1 MFRKPVFWILLV
13 VILGLA
19 GGGYYYY
26 TTTLAKPVAAAST
39 PTLQTATVRNGNII
53 ISALGSGTLTPA
65 SSVNVAFAKSGTLAE
80 VDIKVGDNVK
90 AGQVIAKQGNLES
103 LDATIATDKLNVL
116 TAQQALDA
124 LYQNLETD
132 RANAQAALVTAEKNL
147 TTANYTRD
155 IYNTQRCSTASVTLY
170 YGDLVTAQNN
180 YDKINNDFLTNYVR
194 YPENDARRIN
204 AYSKLYNAQVALN
217 NALATYN
224 YCTGNSDSWTT
235 QDNAAQAA
243 AAQAAYNVAQA
254 NMNALKDG
262 PDPVALAQAQAKLDS
277 AKYQLSVDTT
287 SLSETTLLAPISG
300 VVTAVNNAVGETT
313 SGTFTTIADN
323 LHPKILT
330 YMDQTDLNSFQLNY
344 AVTVTFDA
352 LPSQTFTGKVTQIA
366 PALVNQS
373 GNSYVQGTVT
383 IDDNFIPTVSKLPS
397 GMTASVEVISGQANN
412 TLLVPVAALR
422 ELSAGNYAVFVVG
435 PNEQLTLTPIKVG
448 LMDLTNAQ
456 VLSGLKGRRCSLDRN
471 DNREVHNR
479 HWDNDGNR
487 AIMSTQS
494 IIELVDVTKVYGA
507 GDIRVV
513 ALDKVNLKI
522 AEGEFIA
529 IMGPSGSGKSTLMNI
544 LGCLDRTTSGTYMLA
559 GEDVSNLN
567 RAQLA
572 DIRNRRLGF
581 IFQSYNLLSR
591 TRAIE
596 NVIMPMEYDRRDHR
610 SGSERQK
617 AAMKSL
623 ELVGLGDRARHFPN
637 QLSGGQQQRVAI
649 ARALI
654 NEPALILADE
664 PTGNLD
670 SHSGDE
676 IMELLSEL
684 NRQGRT
690 IVMVTHDEDIAHYT
704 KRVVV
709 IRDGKVESD
718 LLNGHRVRPVLEVNN
733 ELT

>member
-26 TTTLAKPVAAAST
+26 TTTLAKPVAAAAT

-53 ISALGSGTLTPA
+53 ISALGSGTLVPA
-65 SSVNVAFAKSGTLAE
+65 SSVDVAFAKSGTLAE

-90 AGQVIAKQGNLES
+90 AGQVIAKQGNLAS

-116 TAQQALDA
+116 TAQQTLDA

-180 YDKINNDFLTNYVR
+180 YDKLNNDFLANYVR
-194 YPENDARRIN
+194 YPENDARRIT
-204 AYSKLYNAQVALN
+204 AYAKLYNAQVALN

-224 YCTGNSDSWTT
+224 YCTGNSNSWTT

-243 AAQAAYNVAQA
+243 AAQAAYDVAQA

-262 PDPVALAQAQAKLDS
+262 PDPVALAQAQAKLNS

-287 SLSETTLLAPISG
+287 SLSDTTLLAPISG
-300 VVTAVNNAVGETT
+300 VVTAVNNSVGETT
-313 SGTFTTIADN
+313 SGNFATIADN
-323 LHPKILT
+323 LHPQVLT

-435 PNEQLTLTPIKVG
+435 ANDQLTLTPIKVG

-456 VLSGLKGRRCSLDRN
+456 VLSGLK
-471 DNREVHNR
+471 
-479 HWDNDGNR
+479 
-487 AIMSTQS
+487 
-494 IIELVDVTKVYGA
+494 A
-507 GDIRVV
+507 GDVV
-513 ALDKVNLKI
+513 STGTTTV
-522 AEGEFIA
+522 
-529 IMGPSGSGKSTLMNI
+529 KSTAN
-544 LGCLDRTTSGTYMLA
+544 TGT
-559 GEDVSNLN
+559 
-567 RAQLA
+567 
-572 DIRNRRLGF
+572 
-581 IFQSYNLLSR
+581 
-591 TRAIE
+591 
-596 NVIMPMEYDRRDHR
+596 
-610 SGSERQK
+610 
-617 AAMKSL
+617 
-623 ELVGLGDRARHFPN
+623 
-637 QLSGGQQQRVAI
+637 GQ
-649 ARALI
+649 
-654 NEPALILADE
+654 
-664 PTGNLD
+664 
-670 SHSGDE
+670 
-676 IMELLSEL
+676 
-684 NRQGRT
+684 
-690 IVMVTHDEDIAHYT
+690 
-704 KRVVV
+704 
-709 IRDGKVESD
+709 
-718 LLNGHRVRPVLEVNN
+718 
-733 ELT
+733 